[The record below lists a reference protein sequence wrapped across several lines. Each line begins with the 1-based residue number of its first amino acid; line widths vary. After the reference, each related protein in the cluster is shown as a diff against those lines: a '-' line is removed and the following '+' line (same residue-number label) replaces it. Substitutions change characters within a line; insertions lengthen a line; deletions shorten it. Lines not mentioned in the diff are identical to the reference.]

1 MDNSRLLETTMTSD
15 AIWHKKALVTFW
27 TVDLVGMAAT
37 LILAGL
43 QTKAYEPVFDDP
55 SFFGGDMTYAAVGVV
70 MIIFDLV
77 SLALEI
83 TTIVVF
89 KVERFRLTPKLYL
102 ACQSIKTLL
111 WTIMLILTC
120 YGAGLFIGPFYYII
134 SVALAFASISQLAYG
149 SVVLDR
155 QRTGRVSDKE
165 VGAPQQRDGLV
176 SGRQAE
182 RNPQNPFEDPVPASS
197 AKGSGAVS
205 RERFDGDEAAEQSY
219 EMHGSAYRAA

>member
-1 MDNSRLLETTMTSD
+1 MNSD

-43 QTKAYEPVFDDP
+43 QTKAYEPVFADP
-55 SFFGGDMTYAAVGVV
+55 SFFDGDMTYAAVGVV

-89 KVERFRLTPKLYL
+89 KVERFTLTPKVYL
-102 ACQSIKTLL
+102 AFQSIKTLL

-134 SVALAFASISQLAYG
+134 SIAMSFASIGQLVYG
-149 SVVLDR
+149 AVILDR
-155 QRTGRVSDKE
+155 QRTGRLSDKE
-165 VGAPQQRDGLV
+165 IGAPQQRDGLV
-176 SGRQAE
+176 SGSQAA
-182 RNPQNPFEDPVPASS
+182 RDLQNPFEDPVSASS
-197 AKGSGAVS
+197 TKGSGTVS
-205 RERFDGDEAAEQSY
+205 RERFDGSEAGEQSF

>member
-1 MDNSRLLETTMTSD
+1 MDSD

-43 QTKAYEPVFDDP
+43 QITAYEPVLDDP
-55 SFFGGDMTYAAVGVV
+55 SFFGDDMTYAAVGVV

-89 KVERFRLTPKLYL
+89 KVERFTLTPKLYL
-102 ACQSIKTLL
+102 AFQSIKTLL

-120 YGAGLFIGPFYYII
+120 YGAGLMIGPFYYII
-134 SVALAFASISQLAYG
+134 SIALAFASIGQLAYG

-165 VGAPQQRDGLV
+165 IGAAQQRDGLT
-176 SGRQAE
+176 SERQAE

-205 RERFDGDEAAEQSY
+205 RERFDGGEAAEQSY

>member
-1 MDNSRLLETTMTSD
+1 MNSD
-15 AIWHKKALVTFW
+15 AIWHKRALVTFW

-55 SFFGGDMTYAAVGVV
+55 SIFGDDMTYAAVGVV
-70 MIIFDLV
+70 MIIFDLL
-77 SLALEI
+77 SLALES
-83 TTIVVF
+83 TTIVMF
-89 KVERFRLTPKLYL
+89 KVERFTLTPKLYL

-155 QRTGRVSDKE
+155 QRMARLSDKE
-165 VGAPQQRDGLV
+165 VGAPQQREGLV

-182 RNPQNPFEDPVPASS
+182 RNPQNPFADPAPASS
-197 AKGSGAVS
+197 AERSGAVS

-219 EMHGSAYRAA
+219 EMHGSANRAA